1 MAKRIESDRNCLVV
15 TGTMEFYDFPFS
27 SEGHDPNWLSLI
39 FYRGVAQPPTRK
51 AKLLSDF
58 HCFSIWKRGG
68 SDCTAL
74 APSPQVS
81 RGFFMFFP
89 DPSPDSAVSMSFLYW
104 QKEGRK
110 EHAEHGRESNFSGS
124 SSLGYHQM
132 GRSAGQRW
140 HVLGWH
146 SLESDVFWLWNPQP
160 SMILRKFICTARR
173 LQVGIAHS

>member
-1 MAKRIESDRNCLVV
+1 MEYKKDSLPHMAPRWNGKTDRNCLVV
-15 TGTMEFYDFPFS
+15 TGIMEFYDFPFRW
-27 SEGHDPNWLSLI
+27 ECHHPNWLELHHFTEGWLNSK
-39 FYRGVAQPPTRK
+39 PPTRK
-51 AKLLSDF
+51 AKLLDSDF
-58 HCFSIWKRGG
+58 HCFSIWKRGRG

-81 RGFFMFFP
+81 RGFFMLFP
-89 DPSPDSAVSMSFLYW
+89 DPSPDS
-104 QKEGRK
+104 G
-110 EHAEHGRESNFSGS
+110 GESNFGS

-140 HVLGWH
+140 HVLGLGWH
-146 SLESDVFWLWNPQP
+146 SLESDVFWLWNPQS